1 MIKNDPLDTLVFRPK
16 KRLGQHF
23 LTDENIAR
31 KIVGSLNIKRDD
43 LILEIGPGSGVL
55 TKFFLSKAKRV
66 IGVELDP
73 HLVEIL
79 RRKYENLEIIQGDFL
94 KLNLGDLIQEGHK
107 LRVVGNIPYYIT
119 SPVIFKVIENRQLVR
134 DLTIMVQREVAKR
147 IVSSPGTKDFGIL
160 SVVSQVYSQ
169 PEILFHVSKNVFSPR
184 PKVDSAV
191 VQFRFPEHSRFY
203 LEDEG
208 FFMRVLKICFG
219 MRRKKLR
226 NSLKSLSI
234 NFAQTD
240 FDLDRRPEELTVE
253 EWVRL
258 CNILHKKGRS

>member
-1 MIKNDPLDTLVFRPK
+1 MKNDSVDTLGFKLK

-43 LILEIGPGSGVL
+43 VILEIGPGSGVL
-55 TKFFLSKAKRV
+55 TKFFLPEAKRV

-94 KLNLGDLIQEGHK
+94 KLNLRDLIQEGHK

-119 SPVIFKVIENRQLVR
+119 SPVIFKVMENRELVQ

-169 PEILFHVSKNVFSPR
+169 PEILFYVSKNVFSPR

-191 VQFRFPEHSRFY
+191 VQFRFPERSRLY
-203 LEDEG
+203 PEDDS
-208 FFMRVLKICFG
+208 FFIRVLKTCFG

-226 NSLKSLSI
+226 NSLKALPVDI
-234 NFAQTD
+234 RQVD
-240 FDLDRRPEELTVE
+240 FDLDRRPEELTIE

-258 CNILHKKGRS
+258 CDILHEKEKS